1 MVSLHGIVQKLG
13 DFFNEG
19 SDELLLPILFFFM
32 LFPETQETSIGYRK
46 ETDKSFILFFVVLFF
61 ILLTGSYANS

>member
-19 SDELLLPILFFFM
+19 SDELLLLILFFFM

-46 ETDKSFILFFVVLFF
+46 ETDKVLYFFVVLFF